1 MAQQSNSCAIRTQIV
16 LFLVEVLA
24 ALLLLCKGLIIENS
38 LVLLILMGKVVLVC
52 VSLRVAACV
61 WDLLDLLHIGL
72 DLVDLY
78 VSVAFPEEEEI
89 VIALLL
95 IEMINAFNDHVLST
109 NLFQWFLKKSVY
121 FIGNHYLLIARWCFL
136 NWFRVISWF
145 FLGLGEVGG
154 KKDQSFT
161 PVALMLA
168 DMRLF
173 YHLKNDRYII
183 ILN

>member
-61 WDLLDLLHIGL
+61 WDLLDLLHTGL

-109 NLFQWFLKKSVY
+109 YLFQ
-121 FIGNHYLLIARWCFL
+121 
-136 NWFRVISWF
+136 
-145 FLGLGEVGG
+145 
-154 KKDQSFT
+154 
-161 PVALMLA
+161 
-168 DMRLF
+168 
-173 YHLKNDRYII
+173 
-183 ILN
+183 